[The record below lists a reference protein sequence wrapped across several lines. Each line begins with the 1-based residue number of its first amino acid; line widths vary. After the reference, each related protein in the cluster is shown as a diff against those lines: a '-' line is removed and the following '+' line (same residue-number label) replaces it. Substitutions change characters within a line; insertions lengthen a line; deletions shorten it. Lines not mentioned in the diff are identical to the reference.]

1 MKTKIVPIKNIFRM
15 KEAADSLIIRSFGM
29 PGMGLIFGHTGFGK
43 TTGCTWLV
51 NQVRGIYVRAMS
63 LWSPKTM
70 LEAIARELDIDVRG
84 MTLAAMVDQI
94 VMRLAE
100 TGRPL
105 FIDEADYLVDSKR
118 LVDTLRDIHDM
129 STSPVILI
137 GMTGIDRKLRGHP
150 QLTGRMAQWVEV
162 QGLDADD
169 VRMLAAGMCEVGV
182 DQDLLD
188 DLSRRASPVGSGAE
202 IRRVVV
208 GLGNIEQ
215 HARRRGL
222 TKVGLADLPKGF
234 DYFLGTPGNTAEKAA
249 PVKAS
254 VRALGAAA

>member
-1 MKTKIVPIKNIFRM
+1 M
-15 KEAADSLIIRSFGM
+15 KEAADALLTRAPGM
-29 PGMGLIFGHTGFGK
+29 PGMGLVYGHTGAGK

-51 NQVRGIYVRAMS
+51 NQVHGVYVRAMS

-70 LEAIARELDIDVRG
+70 LEAIARELDIDVRRL
-84 MTLAAMVDQI
+84 TLAGMVDGI
-94 VMRLAE
+94 VQRLAE

-105 FIDEADYLVDSKR
+105 FLDEADYIVDSKR

-169 VRMLAAGMCEVGV
+169 VRMLAGGLCEIQVA
-182 DQDLLD
+182 QDVLD
-188 DLSRRASPVGSGAE
+188 DLSRRASPAGSGAE
-202 IRRVVV
+202 VRRVVV
-208 GLGNIEQ
+208 GLGNVEM

-222 TKVGLADLPKGF
+222 TSIALADLPKGY
-234 DYFLGTPGNTAEKAA
+234 DYFIGQPGSGAEKAA
-249 PVKAS
+249 IKPLRAAGAS
-254 VRALGAAA
+254 A